1 MPQAKLV
8 LRQGGH
14 LRRVTAG
21 SVNSTLHILLHR
33 ANRLRGY
40 AQRSRAVILRVDRER
55 VGTALFRVRRPNNVR
70 PVLLRV
76 QGQGGTETGIAAG
89 RVEVV
94 HVPGRLVQ
102 GLLHRR
108 GVEPWGRRRSRGTFG
123 QWPLLLRLLGRGLT
137 RNRRVANDGQE
148 LVASGHLLLQ
158 LIQLHQPVFHV

>member
-76 QGQGGTETGIAAG
+76 HGQRGTEARIAAG
-89 RVEVV
+89 PVKFV
-94 HVPGRLVQ
+94 HIPGHLTQGLVQ
-102 GLLHRR
+102 GRR
-108 GVEPWGRRRSRGTFG
+108 VEPWGRRRSRGTFG
-123 QWPLLLRLLGRGLT
+123 QWLLLRLLGRGLT
-137 RNRRVANDGQE
+137 RHRRVAHDGQE